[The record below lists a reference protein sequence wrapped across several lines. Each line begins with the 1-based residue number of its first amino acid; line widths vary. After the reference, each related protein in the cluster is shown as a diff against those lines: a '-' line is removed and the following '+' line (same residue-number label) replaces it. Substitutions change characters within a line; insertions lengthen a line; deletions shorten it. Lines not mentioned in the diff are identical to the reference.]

1 MHGVLTIAAT
11 EIRIGL
17 RNRWIILSSLI
28 LLTFALILVLLGS
41 APGGEVKTDAVT
53 VVVASL
59 STLSVYLVPLIA
71 LLLSFDAI
79 AGEIDRGTLQLVLA
93 SPVSRG
99 AVLVGKFLGHV
110 AVLSIAVS
118 FGYGIAGLVAFLAN
132 GGGDAGSLFGVGRLI
147 ASSMI
152 LGATFIAIGYI
163 ASASVRQT
171 GTAAALAIA
180 IWLFAVVLYDLALLG
195 GLLASQDGVFART
208 VFPCLLVFNP
218 ADAFRLYNMSA
229 IDAVAVGSN
238 LGGAGSALLPGPPSR
253 LRFQPSFSKGSGH
266 EHLRAA
272 VSHCSNGDHHIGV
285 Q

>member
-17 RNRWIILSSLI
+17 RNRWIILSTLI
-28 LLTFALILVLLGS
+28 LLAFALILVLLGS

-71 LLLSFDAI
+71 LLLAFDAI

-110 AVLSIAVS
+110 AVLTIAVS
-118 FGYGIAGLVAFLAN
+118 FGYGIAGLVAFFTN
-132 GGGDAGSLFGVGRLI
+132 GGGDLMALAGVGRLI
-147 ASSMI
+147 TSSTM

-163 ASASVRQT
+163 ASTSVRQT

-195 GLLASQDGVFART
+195 GLLASKDGFFARE
-208 VFPCLLVFNP
+208 VFPWLLVFNP

-229 IDAVAVGSN
+229 IDAAAVGSN
-238 LGGAGSALLPGPPSR
+238 LGGGVRSSLPLSGLATMLSPFAWIVIALGLSTFILKRVRP
-253 LRFQPSFSKGSGH
+253 
-266 EHLRAA
+266 
-272 VSHCSNGDHHIGV
+272 
-285 Q
+285 

>member
-17 RNRWIILSSLI
+17 RNRWIILSTLI
-28 LLTFALILVLLGS
+28 LLAFALILVLLGS

-99 AVLVGKFLGHV
+99 AVLVGKFLGHF

-118 FGYGIAGLVAFLAN
+118 FGYGIAGLVAFFAN
-132 GGGDAGSLFGVGRLI
+132 GGGDASAFVGVARLI
-147 ASSMI
+147 ASSVI

-195 GLLASQDGVFART
+195 GLLASQDGFFASQI
-208 VFPCLLVFNP
+208 FPWLLVFNP

-229 IDAVAVGSN
+229 IDAAAVGSN
-238 LGGAGSALLPGPPSR
+238 LGGNVGASLPLSGLATMLSPVVWTIIALGLATFILKRVRP
-253 LRFQPSFSKGSGH
+253 
-266 EHLRAA
+266 
-272 VSHCSNGDHHIGV
+272 
-285 Q
+285 

>member
-1 MHGVLTIAAT
+1 MHGVITIAAT

-28 LLTFALILVLLGS
+28 LLAFALILVLLGS

-71 LLLSFDAI
+71 LLLAFDAI

-99 AVLVGKFLGHV
+99 AVLFGKFLGHV
-110 AVLSIAVS
+110 AVLAIAVS
-118 FGYGIAGLVAFLAN
+118 FGYGIAGLVAFSA
-132 GGGDAGSLFGVGRLI
+132 GGGGEAVALIGVGRLI
-147 ASSMI
+147 ASSVI
-152 LGATFIAIGYI
+152 LGATFIAIGYV
-163 ASASVRQT
+163 ASASARQT

-195 GLLASQDGVFART
+195 GLLASQDGFFARV
-208 VFPCLLVFNP
+208 VFPWLLVLNP
-218 ADAFRLYNMSA
+218 ADAFRLYNMNA

-238 LGGAGSALLPGPPSR
+238 LGGSGSALPL
-253 LRFQPSFSKGSGH
+253 SG
-266 EHLRAA
+266 LATMLSPVAWTAITLGLSTFILKR
-272 VSHCSNGDHHIGV
+272 VRP
-285 Q
+285 

>member
-1 MHGVLTIAAT
+1 MHGVVTIAAT

-28 LLTFALILVLLGS
+28 LLAFALILVQLGS

-110 AVLSIAVS
+110 AVLGIAVS
-118 FGYGIAGLVAFLAN
+118 FGYGIAGLVAFFAN
-132 GGGDAGSLFGVGRLI
+132 GGGDGSALSGVGRLI
-147 ASSMI
+147 ASSMV

-195 GLLASQDGVFART
+195 GLLASQDGFFARD
-208 VFPCLLVFNP
+208 VFPWLLVFNP

-229 IDAVAVGSN
+229 IDAAAVGSN
-238 LGGAGSALLPGPPSR
+238 LGGNVGASLPLSGLATMLSPVAWTVIALGFATFILKRIRP
-253 LRFQPSFSKGSGH
+253 
-266 EHLRAA
+266 
-272 VSHCSNGDHHIGV
+272 
-285 Q
+285 

>member
-1 MHGVLTIAAT
+1 MHGVITIAAT

-28 LLTFALILVLLGS
+28 LLAFALILVLLGS

-208 VFPCLLVFNP
+208 VFPWLLVFNP

-238 LGGAGSALLPGPPSR
+238 LGGAGSALPL
-253 LRFQPSFSKGSGH
+253 SG
-266 EHLRAA
+266 LATMLSPVAWTAIALAISTFILKR
-272 VSHCSNGDHHIGV
+272 VRP
-285 Q
+285 

>member
-208 VFPCLLVFNP
+208 VFPWLLVFNP

-238 LGGAGSALLPGPPSR
+238 LGGAGSALPL
-253 LRFQPSFSKGSGH
+253 SG
-266 EHLRAA
+266 LATMLSPVAWTAIALAISTFILKR
-272 VSHCSNGDHHIGV
+272 VRP
-285 Q
+285 

>member
-1 MHGVLTIAAT
+1 MNGVLTIAAT

-17 RNRWIILSSLI
+17 RNRWIILSSMI
-28 LLTFALILVLLGS
+28 LLVFALILVLLGS
-41 APGGEVKTDAVT
+41 APTGEVKTDAVT

-99 AVLVGKFLGHV
+99 GVLLGKFLGHV
-110 AVLSIAVS
+110 FVLSVAVIS
-118 FGYGIAGLVAFLAN
+118 GYGIAGLVAFYASGTGDLA
-132 GGGDAGSLFGVGRLI
+132 ALVGVGRLI
-147 ASSMI
+147 ASSI
-152 LGATFIAIGYI
+152 VLGATFVAIGYI

-171 GTAAALAIA
+171 GTAAALAVA

-195 GLLASQDGVFART
+195 GLLASRDGVFAHSI
-208 VFPCLLVFNP
+208 FPWLLVFNP

-229 IDAVAVGSN
+229 IDAAATGGN
-238 LGGAGSALLPGPPSR
+238 LGGAVGSATPL
-253 LRFQPSFSKGSGH
+253 SGI
-266 EHLRAA
+266 RAMLSPVIWA
-272 VSHCSNGDHHIGV
+272 IMALGISTMILNRVRP
-285 Q
+285 

>member
-195 GLLASQDGVFART
+195 GLLASKDGFFART
-208 VFPCLLVFNP
+208 VFPWLLVFNP

-238 LGGAGSALLPGPPSR
+238 LGGSGSELPLSGLATMLSPVAWTVIALGLSTFILKRVRP
-253 LRFQPSFSKGSGH
+253 
-266 EHLRAA
+266 
-272 VSHCSNGDHHIGV
+272 
-285 Q
+285 